1 MSDKSITPQIIIDF
15 WRKAGAK
22 RWFRKDVAFDAD
34 IRQSFLPLWEQAA
47 AGGLQSW
54 RKTDEGLLALILVL
68 DQFPRNMFRQDP
80 RAFASDSLARDIAHL
95 VLQQQ
100 ADTRTDKQL
109 RGFLY
114 LPFEHSEDIADQE
127 LSLKLFRQLGDADML
142 RFAEIH
148 LEIIR
153 RFGRFP
159 HRNAVLGRH
168 STREEQKFL
177 DAGGFA
183 G

>member
-1 MSDKSITPQIIIDF
+1 MPGKAITPQTVIDF
-15 WRKAGAK
+15 WHKAGTE
-22 RWFRKDVAFDAD
+22 RWFRKDDTFDAE
-34 IRQSFLPLWEQAA
+34 IRHSFLSLWQKAA
-47 AGGLQSW
+47 ADGLRDW
-54 RKTDEGLLALILVL
+54 RMNDAGLLALILVL
-68 DQFPRNMFRQDP
+68 DQFPRNMFREDP
-80 RAFASDSLARDIAHL
+80 RAFSTDSLARETAHL

-114 LPFEHSEDIADQE
+114 LPFEHSEDMADQQ
-127 LSLKLFRQLGDADML
+127 LSLRLFHQLGDAEML

-148 LEIIR
+148 ADIIR

-159 HRNAVLGRH
+159 HRNAVLDRQT
-168 STREEQKFL
+168 TREEQKFL
-177 DAGGFA
+177 DEGGFA